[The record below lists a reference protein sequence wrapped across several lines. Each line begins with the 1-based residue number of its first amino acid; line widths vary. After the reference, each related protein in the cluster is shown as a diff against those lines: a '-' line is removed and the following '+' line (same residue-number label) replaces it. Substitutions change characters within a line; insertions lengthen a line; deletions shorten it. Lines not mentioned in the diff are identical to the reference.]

1 MAILTSPSRTL
12 AQPQM
17 VPFKLFITELWQLD
31 DDQDPIVGLIG
42 DFYARVTINGV
53 EHRNDDS
60 GDGACDDESSLGIVV
75 PLQLFKNFRKIP
87 QCSKRTPWDFS
98 QLVPAG
104 EPVHVRIK
112 IFDADLALDDELDLK
127 LADGNAISFD
137 VDPATGKWSGDVNYP
152 QNCSRPGL
160 NLGGDNANVCWQAS
174 FDTDDDGLLD
184 VWERSGVDTDNDSLI
199 DLDLPALGVN
209 PLRKDIF
216 VEADYLSASNHSH
229 GPSKD
234 AIQRVVASFA
244 NAPIANPDNTTGV
257 QLHVDVG
264 SLYGAGAVFQV
275 VGTGGVA
282 GSYGDFGGGNA
293 IEEAGNEII
302 RSFGRGQGP
311 ATQFEDLETDN
322 FNPNRELFFRYAIF
336 GHQTNTRAAA
346 NDCTTGAVDL
356 VQRDVLVTLG
366 GVDVAGLP
374 CFQTE
379 AGVSVGSASEQAG
392 TFMHN
397 LGHLLALVDHG
408 GSDFINRKP
417 NYLSVMNFNFQMC
430 SVPASPGL
438 LPGGCDYSRAVDGA
452 LPIPLDERSLDECIG
467 IGGGLGFGAV
477 DWNENNILE
486 GQSGCGPIAANSR
499 ADVNSDGGCVLAGA
513 NNVINTIPL
522 GDDRIFLG
530 TVLDGRDRICSTA
543 AAPGSDD
550 QQVTIVGGT
559 PVQPDVLNSFNDW
572 DNVILDLMAASTNPG
587 GRNPGFEADAILLD
601 DTRRDLGSMMAPAI
615 AVVQTGPATG
625 RPGERVT
632 YSVSVTN
639 VGRGPAISPVLKEKD
654 PDGVVTSSDLGVL
667 TVGSELVQ
675 VRSFAI
681 PADACPG
688 DFAGAAA
695 TLLFKDFPGR
705 DLSTDTATP
714 LKILD
719 IASPTVDL
727 SVSPSILLPPNHKFV
742 EVIATLTVTD
752 NCEKSPSVTLVS
764 ITSNEPESGF
774 LGNGD
779 NGPDIQGAEFG
790 TDDRVFSLRSERGT
804 GQGSAGR
811 IYTITYRVTDGSGNA
826 TVRSATVTVPTSNS

>member
-31 DDQDPIVGLIG
+31 DDQDPLVGLIG

-75 PLQLFKNFRKIP
+75 PLQLFKNFTKIP

-104 EPVHVRIK
+104 EPVHVHIQ

-216 VEADYLSASNHSH
+216 VEADYLTASNHSH

-302 RSFGRGQGP
+302 
-311 ATQFEDLETDN
+311 EILW
-322 FNPNRELFFRYAIF
+322 
-336 GHQTNTRAAA
+336 TRA
-346 NDCTTGAVDL
+346 GAGHPV
-356 VQRDVLVTLG
+356 RGSG
-366 GVDVAGLP
+366 GRQLQSQSRA
-374 CFQTE
+374 
-379 AGVSVGSASEQAG
+379 
-392 TFMHN
+392 
-397 LGHLLALVDHG
+397 
-408 GSDFINRKP
+408 
-417 NYLSVMNFNFQMC
+417 
-430 SVPASPGL
+430 L
-438 LPGGCDYSRAVDGA
+438 LPICHLRPSDQHSR
-452 LPIPLDERSLDECIG
+452 
-467 IGGGLGFGAV
+467 
-477 DWNENNILE
+477 
-486 GQSGCGPIAANSR
+486 
-499 ADVNSDGGCVLAGA
+499 
-513 NNVINTIPL
+513 
-522 GDDRIFLG
+522 
-530 TVLDGRDRICSTA
+530 
-543 AAPGSDD
+543 
-550 QQVTIVGGT
+550 
-559 PVQPDVLNSFNDW
+559 
-572 DNVILDLMAASTNPG
+572 
-587 GRNPGFEADAILLD
+587 
-601 DTRRDLGSMMAPAI
+601 
-615 AVVQTGPATG
+615 
-625 RPGERVT
+625 
-632 YSVSVTN
+632 
-639 VGRGPAISPVLKEKD
+639 
-654 PDGVVTSSDLGVL
+654 
-667 TVGSELVQ
+667 
-675 VRSFAI
+675 
-681 PADACPG
+681 
-688 DFAGAAA
+688 
-695 TLLFKDFPGR
+695 
-705 DLSTDTATP
+705 
-714 LKILD
+714 
-719 IASPTVDL
+719 
-727 SVSPSILLPPNHKFV
+727 
-742 EVIATLTVTD
+742 
-752 NCEKSPSVTLVS
+752 
-764 ITSNEPESGF
+764 
-774 LGNGD
+774 
-779 NGPDIQGAEFG
+779 
-790 TDDRVFSLRSERGT
+790 RSERLHHWR
-804 GQGSAGR
+804 SR
-811 IYTITYRVTDGSGNA
+811 SSCNA
-826 TVRSATVTVPTSNS
+826 TCSSRWEASTSPACPASRPKPVSRWDRLPNRRGRSCTTWVTCWRSLIMAARTSSTGSQTI